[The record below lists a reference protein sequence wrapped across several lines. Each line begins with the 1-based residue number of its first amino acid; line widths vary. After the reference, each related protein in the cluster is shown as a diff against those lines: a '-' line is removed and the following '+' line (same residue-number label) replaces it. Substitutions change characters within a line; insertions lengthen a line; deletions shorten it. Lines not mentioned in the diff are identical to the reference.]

1 MLAPKDRWSTRLN
14 VDAIHRCKLQT
25 LTVIP
30 FYNRLFNRLQYMRI
44 PFMIMDGLVIYGL
57 QQTEN
62 RMKTEKAVA
71 EKQDDVKHEETKK
84 NTRAQKSA
92 MRKQQKQTEKKVLQ
106 TSGKANFGPTANIH
120 QPDKSK
126 KAL

>member
-1 MLAPKDRWSTRLN
+1 
-14 VDAIHRCKLQT
+14 
-25 LTVIP
+25 
-30 FYNRLFNRLQYMRI
+30 MRI

-62 RMKTEKAVA
+62 RIKKEKALG
-71 EKQDDVKHEETKK
+71 EKQDDIKHEETKK
-84 NTRAQKSA
+84 NTRAQ
-92 MRKQQKQTEKKVLQ
+92 QKQTDKKVSQ

-120 QPDKSK
+120 QPSDKSK